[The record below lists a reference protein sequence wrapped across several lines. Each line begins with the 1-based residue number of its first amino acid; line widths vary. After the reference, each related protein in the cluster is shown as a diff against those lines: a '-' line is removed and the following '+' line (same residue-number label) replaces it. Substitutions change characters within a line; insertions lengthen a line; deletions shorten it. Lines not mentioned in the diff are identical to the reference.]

1 MNGRHCAR
9 LIGGAI
15 QESPLPGLTHLK
27 AMIQLKSIYAE
38 SEPGDG
44 TRILV
49 MRVWPRGVRKDRVDE
64 WLRDLSP
71 SRELMRAL
79 RSQDI
84 RPDDFFEGY
93 RREMA
98 GRSELLKEMAERAKT
113 EILTL
118 LCWERRDED
127 CHRRVLKDL
136 IEMAGSPGDPRGPG
150 RPGAGKPS
158 KSRKRRPT

>member
-1 MNGRHCAR
+1 
-9 LIGGAI
+9 
-15 QESPLPGLTHLK
+15 
-27 AMIQLKSIYAE
+27 MIQLKSIYAE
-38 SEPGDG
+38 AEPGDG

-64 WLRDLSP
+64 WIRDLSP

-84 RPDDFFEGY
+84 RPDDFFERY

-127 CHRRVLKDL
+127 CHRRILKDL
-136 IEMAGSPGDPRGPG
+136 IEKAGSAADPRGPG
-150 RPGAGKPS
+150 RPNAGRAA
-158 KSRKRRPT
+158 KSRKKR